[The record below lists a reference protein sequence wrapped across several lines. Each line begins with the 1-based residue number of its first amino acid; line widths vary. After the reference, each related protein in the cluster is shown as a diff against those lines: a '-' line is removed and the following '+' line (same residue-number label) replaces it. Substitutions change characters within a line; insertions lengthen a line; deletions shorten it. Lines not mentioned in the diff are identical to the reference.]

1 MTSTG
6 NTPDY
11 IRHTYIAT
19 NELKSYTFYKVVK
32 TTGTENLLTYLLRI
46 EKFQGKSNSKGINDS
61 LRLRTSTTWFD
72 SKNITEL
79 RPTIKANLFYGV
91 CRKTQKS
98 NTTKTLLIFSFSKNR
113 NKLFIDVYRGPYP
126 CNNEILQN
134 IISTY

>member
-6 NTPDY
+6 NTSDY

-19 NELKSYTFYKVVK
+19 NELQSYTVYKVVK

-72 SKNITEL
+72 SKLITEL

-113 NKLFIDVYRGPYP
+113 NKLFIDVYRDPYP

-134 IISTY
+134 IISAY